1 MRRMWLPCL
10 MILMFLSAVNN
21 LDASQRSEGAERLE
35 EAIRRSCVTCYV
47 IEGAYPQTLDYLQEN
62 YGIQVDDRYTVHYK
76 VIASNLMPDITVTES
91 AP

>member
-1 MRRMWLPCL
+1 MRKMWFSCL

-21 LDASQRSEGAERLE
+21 LGASQRSEGAKRLE

-62 YGIQVDDRYTVHYK
+62 YGIQTDSRYTVHYK